1 MDELIPI
8 IGMIFVL
15 GPLATLAVSYTPL
28 GRALV
33 ERLRGGEHRFD
44 DGLLQLEDEIDRLRE
59 QIASQDRRFEELHD
73 RLDFAERLLT
83 RGSSVR
89 DDAGE
94 VATPV

>member
-33 ERLRGGEHRFD
+33 ERLRGGEHRLD

-59 QIASQDRRFEELHD
+59 QIASQDQRFEELHD
-73 RLDFAERLLT
+73 RLDFTERLL
-83 RGSSVR
+83 SSKSTVH
-89 DDAGE
+89 DDAEE